1 MANEIVM
8 ITSVNIQTADV
19 RGVQRPPNVANV
31 RDWRLAKVTSD
42 GACIHFVWAGTE
54 IERARIEYGPPD
66 ADRETRPDIA
76 RPRPKSLLEQAT
88 ENESK
93 G

>member
-8 ITSVNIQTADV
+8 FTSINIQTAEA
-19 RGVQRPPNVANV
+19 RGAQRPPNVPNV
-31 RDWRLAKVTSD
+31 RNWRLAKVTSD
-42 GACIHFVWAGTE
+42 GACIHFIWAGEE
-54 IERARIEYGPPD
+54 IERARVEYQPVD
-66 ADRETRPDIA
+66 HERETRPDMT

-88 ENESK
+88 ENEGK

>member
-8 ITSVNIQTADV
+8 ITSVNIQTTDV
-19 RGVQRPPNVANV
+19 RGVQRPPNVQNV

-42 GACIHFVWAGTE
+42 GACIHFIWAGVE
-54 IERARIEYGPPD
+54 VERARIEYAPE
-66 ADRETRPDIA
+66 DRETRPDIA